1 MIIRNALK
9 EGQEKLQMNNIKSS
23 LLDSE
28 ILISKAISKDRKF
41 VILNLDQEIKK
52 KNYDYFYKLINERA
66 RGKPIAYLTGK
77 KDFWKYEFSINESVY
92 ILVKGNTIL

>member
-28 ILISKAISKDRKF
+28 ILISKAIKKDRKF

-52 KNYDYFYKLINERA
+52 KIM
-66 RGKPIAYLTGK
+66 II
-77 KDFWKYEFSINESVY
+77 SIS
-92 ILVKGNTIL
+92 

>member
-9 EGQEKLQMNNIKSS
+9 EGREKLQMNNIDSS

-52 KNYDYFYKLINERA
+52 KKL
-66 RGKPIAYLTGK
+66 
-77 KDFWKYEFSINESVY
+77 
-92 ILVKGNTIL
+92 

>member
-9 EGQEKLQMNNIKSS
+9 EGREKLQMNNIDSS

-52 KNYDYFYKLINERA
+52 KKIMIIFM
-66 RGKPIAYLTGK
+66 
-77 KDFWKYEFSINESVY
+77 S
-92 ILVKGNTIL
+92 

>member
-9 EGQEKLQMNNIKSS
+9 EGREKLQMNNIDSS

-52 KNYDYFYKLINERA
+52 KIMIIFM
-66 RGKPIAYLTGK
+66 
-77 KDFWKYEFSINESVY
+77 S
-92 ILVKGNTIL
+92 